1 MATIARNLSFK
12 YTKHGE
18 HKLNNLNFSFNSTGE
33 FIAIVGETG
42 AGKTTL
48 LKHLNALLKPTGG
61 EIEYDNFKIKA
72 KRPIFRS
79 LNFLRQKNALLFQF
93 PEHQLF
99 AETVEKDVCFG
110 PKNFKK
116 TKKQAT
122 ALAKDALRLVGL
134 AESFWQTSP
143 FKLSGGETRKAALAG
158 VLALSPEVI
167 LLDEPTR
174 GLDLASVLNVLKL
187 FKDWQK
193 KTNGTVILI
202 THYLEIAYKYATR
215 VVYLE
220 SGKILADLPKSE
232 FFSLNNDL
240 PKPKIF
246 KLLKNVN
253 KQFNT
258 DYSLE
263 LNADLTASFKKGE
276 LKWTGNKFL
285 ANTKTKVL
293 F

>member
-12 YTKHGE
+12 YDKHGE
-18 HKLNNLNFSFNSTGE
+18 HKLNNINFSFSSTSE
-33 FIAIVGETG
+33 FVAIVGETG

-61 EIEYDNFKIKA
+61 EIEFDNFKIKA
-72 KRPIFRS
+72 KRPIFCS
-79 LNFLRQKNALLFQF
+79 LNFLRQKHAFLFQF

-116 TKKQAT
+116 TKKQASS
-122 ALAKDALRLVGL
+122 LAKAALKLVGL
-134 AESFWQTSP
+134 DESFWQTSP
-143 FKLSGGETRKAALAG
+143 FKLSGGEMRKAALAG

-174 GLDLASVLNVLKL
+174 GLDLASVLKVLKL
-187 FKDWQK
+187 FKDWQA

-202 THYLEIAYKYATR
+202 THDLEIAYKYATR

-246 KLLKNVN
+246 KLIKDVN

-258 DYSLE
+258 NCSFE
-263 LNADLTASFKKGE
+263 LNPDLTASFKKGE

-285 ANTKTKVL
+285 DNIKIKVL

>member
-1 MATIARNLSFK
+1 MATVARNLSFK
-12 YTKHGE
+12 YDKHGE
-18 HKLNNLNFSFNSTGE
+18 HKLNNINFSFSSTSE

-61 EIEYDNFKIKA
+61 EIEFDNFKIKA
-72 KRPIFRS
+72 KHPIFRS
-79 LNFLRQKNALLFQF
+79 LNFLRQKHALLFQF

-116 TKKQAT
+116 TKKQASS
-122 ALAKDALRLVGL
+122 LAKAALRLVGL
-134 AESFWQTSP
+134 DESFWQTSP
-143 FKLSGGETRKAALAG
+143 FKLSGGEMRKAALAG

-174 GLDLASVLNVLKL
+174 GLDLQSVLNVLKL
-187 FKDWQK
+187 FKDWQA

-202 THYLEIAYKYATR
+202 THDLEIAYKYATR

-232 FFSLNNDL
+232 FFSLNNNL

-246 KLLKNVN
+246 KLIKDVN

-258 DYSLE
+258 NCSFE
-263 LNADLTASFKKGE
+263 LNPDLTASFKKGE

-285 ANTKTKVL
+285 DNIKTKVL

>member
-1 MATIARNLSFK
+1 MATVARNLSFK
-12 YTKHGE
+12 YDKHGE
-18 HKLNNLNFSFNSTGE
+18 HKLNNINFSFSQTGE

-48 LKHLNALLKPTGG
+48 LKHLNALLKPTSG
-61 EIEYDNFKIKA
+61 EIEFDSFKIKA

-79 LNFLRQKNALLFQF
+79 LNFLRQKHALLFQF

-116 TKKQAT
+116 TKKQASS
-122 ALAKDALRLVGL
+122 LAKAALKLVGL
-134 AESFWQTSP
+134 DESFWQTSP
-143 FKLSGGETRKAALAG
+143 FKLSGGEMRKAALAG

-174 GLDLASVLNVLKL
+174 GLDLASVLKVLKL
-187 FKDWQK
+187 FKDWQA
-193 KTNGTVILI
+193 KTNGTVVLI
-202 THYLEIAYKYATR
+202 THDLEIAYKYATR

-220 SGKILADLPKSE
+220 SGKILADLPKSV

-246 KLLKNVN
+246 KLIKDVN

-258 DYSLE
+258 NCSFE
-263 LNADLTASFKKGE
+263 LNLNLTASFKKDE
-276 LKWTGNKFL
+276 LK
-285 ANTKTKVL
+285 
-293 F
+293 